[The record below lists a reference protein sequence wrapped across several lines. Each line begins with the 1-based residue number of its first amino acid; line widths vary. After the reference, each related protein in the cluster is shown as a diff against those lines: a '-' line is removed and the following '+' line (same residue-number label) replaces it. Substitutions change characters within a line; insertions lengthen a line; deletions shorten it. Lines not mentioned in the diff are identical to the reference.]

1 VARSFDSVRGDFDK
15 ANRARQ
21 MLDEA
26 VTSYHAA
33 IVVRQEGRSETER
46 EKAHDALDAFFDA
59 LAAGHRELSREQG

>member
-1 VARSFDSVRGDFDK
+1 
-15 ANRARQ
+15 